1 MKKSLLKKY
10 ARLIVDYGINLE
22 KGQDVLIQAN
32 TEIESFVLLTV
43 EECYKR
49 GARKVRVEWLNQALD
64 KLNYKYRSIETLKE
78 VDKWEVEKVKDRV
91 KKLPA
96 LIWLDSDDPDG
107 LLGTDAKKVGA
118 AVRARGLKIKKYRDE
133 MEGKYQWCIAA
144 VPSVSW
150 AKKLFPT
157 LSSSSAV
164 EKLWEKILLCS
175 RVSDDT
181 DPVENWKKH
190 DASLKEKCSYLNSK
204 NIKSLHYTSSNGT
217 DFTVGLIDDGLFMGG
232 GENTIGEK
240 NIYFQPNIPSEE
252 CFTSPKKGS
261 AEGIVYS
268 TMPLCYNGNLI
279 ENFSI
284 TFKDGKAT
292 KWTAEKNEELLG
304 KLLTMDEGAS
314 MLGECAL
321 VPYSSPIRESG
332 ILFYNTLF
340 DENAACHLAF
350 GAGFPST
357 LKGYEEMSKKEWE
370 EKGINDS
377 MIHIDFMIGNADLNI
392 EATTFSGEKFPVFI
406 NGNWAF

>member
-1 MKKSLLKKY
+1 MKKSLLNKY

-107 LLGTDAKKVGA
+107 LVGTDAEKVGA

-150 AKKLFPT
+150 AKKLFPS

-164 EKLWEKILLCS
+164 EKLWEKILFCS
-175 RVSDDT
+175 RVSEDT

-190 DASLKEKCSYLNSK
+190 DASLKDKCSYLNSK

-217 DFTVGLIDDGLFMGG
+217 DFTVGLIDGGLFMGG
-232 GENTIGEK
+232 GENTIGK

-252 CFTSPKKGS
+252 CFTSPKRGS
-261 AEGIVYS
+261 AEGVVYS

-284 TFKDGKAT
+284 TFKEGKAI

-357 LKGYEEMSKKEWE
+357 LKGYEKMSKAEWE
-370 EKGINDS
+370 ERGINDS

-392 EATTFSGEKFPVFI
+392 EATTFSGEKFPVFT

>member
-292 KWTAEKNEELLG
+292 KWTAEKNEELLE